1 MKIARAEAISLQI
14 PFQYGADSFRIGAG
28 AWRHLDFALIRIET
42 DDGIVGWGEA
52 FSYTC
57 RAATIAAF
65 NTMVVPLALGHDAS
79 DIAGLHAKIQKQL
92 HLFGRY
98 GITVFALSGLD
109 IALWDIAG
117 KSAGKP
123 IHMLLGGNTRAS
135 VECYASLLRY
145 SAPALVR
152 QYAGRAVEEGFAA
165 IKLHEIEEPA
175 IAAAREVVPDHRPLL
190 LDVNCEWHPL
200 EAVAAGKRFS
210 KFNLGWFE
218 EPVFPP
224 EDFAS
229 IRAVREASGIPIAAG
244 ENFCFAT
251 QFAALFDAN
260 AVDYAQPS
268 VTKVGG
274 ITELMKVMALSAA
287 HGVRLAPHSPYF
299 GPGALAPLQVLA
311 VYSQPVMFEYF
322 YLWADASLYR
332 DLLTPRN
339 GVLQIPSAPGLGADP
354 DPDVIA
360 RYRVT

>member
-1 MKIARAEAISLQI
+1 MKITRAEAISLQI
-14 PFQYGADSFRIGAG
+14 PFQYGADSFRIGTG

-65 NTMVVPLALGHDAS
+65 NTMVAPLALGHDAS

-123 IHMLLGGNTRAS
+123 VHMLLGGNTRAS

-229 IRAVREASGIPIAAG
+229 IRAVRGIVRCQRGRLRTAIRNEGRWHNRVDESDGVIGSAWRASCAAFALFWARCARDLAGVGGVFAAG
-244 ENFCFAT
+244 
-251 QFAALFDAN
+251 D
-260 AVDYAQPS
+260 
-268 VTKVGG
+268 
-274 ITELMKVMALSAA
+274 
-287 HGVRLAPHSPYF
+287 VRIFLRMGRCESISRPPHT
-299 GPGALAPLQVLA
+299 A
-311 VYSQPVMFEYF
+311 E
-322 YLWADASLYR
+322 R
-332 DLLTPRN
+332 C
-339 GVLQIPSAPGLGADP
+339 IADP
-354 DPDVIA
+354 GGTRAWRGP
-360 RYRVT
+360 